1 MRLFSNML
9 TFNRVRDGEDGK
21 QGAMLVPEG
30 SWDENKTYLRDQYKT
45 PIVEHE
51 GLFYS
56 LNKEGMTKGGLN
68 PKDDYAKNGSKAT
81 WRLQESY
88 EMVIVKAL
96 VAGGGLV
103 GEFVFWDGKMMSQQG
118 VDKAGNPSTKYE
130 EFRTGNFIPN
140 LVFDALTGDVIAL
153 KGRFGMFY
161 IDGSDIV
168 GKTAGGAEVMR
179 ITGKEVP
186 NADLFN
192 GKWVF
197 EDTNSKSEIEDF
209 VFVDDPQGTEDV
221 YRNTFEFS
229 VIANK
234 VGMYSVKEVLFQ
246 WRYKTTPEQEIA
258 LNELSLTYSV
268 FRGQNKISSGYMEN
282 ESDLEFYADKT
293 GIYKIEISVYARFN
307 AVRINVDRVYES
319 LVCETGYRA
328 LSYKSTPA
336 NTTLIGNDGL
346 YTSFS
351 SEEFLHYKAGEGF
364 ILRSGNYGLRVSKSG
379 IQKWNGNQWVAANI

>member
-1 MRLFSNML
+1 MRATATDYITLIPEAPVLLISGRWDVNKEY
-9 TFNRVRDGEDGK
+9 TRDSEV
-21 QGAMLVPEG
+21 LP
-30 SWDENKTYLRDQYKT
+30 L
-45 PIVEHE
+45 VEHE

-81 WRLQESY
+81 WKLQNSY

-179 ITGKEVP
+179 ITGEQIPDASV
-186 NADLFN
+186 LN
-192 GKWVF
+192 GKGNSLF
-197 EDTNSKSEIEDF
+197 QPEYDTLNETFDYDEDEIRPSKVYQGSWDYDF
-209 VFVDDPQGTEDV
+209 NCD
-221 YRNTFEFS
+221 
-229 VIANK
+229 K
-234 VGMYSVKEVLFQ
+234 VGQ
-246 WRYKTTPEQEIA
+246 YKIFDITSSYIIRNPTPGLEGKTK
-258 LNELSLTYSV
+258 LNV
-268 FRGQNKISSGYMEN
+268 IVRGPRGTVQDVMLGSYGTV
-282 ESDLEFYADKT
+282 EFYASVP
-293 GIYKIEISVYARFN
+293 GHYNAECFIEIAFSSNIHVN
-307 AVRINVDRVYES
+307 HDRRTPIAIFSGFTAFE
-319 LVCETGYRA
+319 
-328 LSYKSTPA
+328 YKATPA

-364 ILRSGNYGLRVSKSG
+364 EIRADRFGLKISKSG

>member
-1 MRLFSNML
+1 MRATATDYITLIPEAPVLLISGRWNVNKEY
-9 TFNRVRDGEDGK
+9 TRDSEV
-21 QGAMLVPEG
+21 LP
-30 SWDENKTYLRDQYKT
+30 L
-45 PIVEHE
+45 VEHE

-81 WRLQESY
+81 WRLRESY
-88 EMVIVKAL
+88 EMVIVKAI

-186 NADLFN
+186 NANLFN

-197 EDTNSKSEIEDF
+197 IDTDGKFEREDF
-209 VFVDDPQGTEDV
+209 LFVHDEYGAGTRDV

-234 VGMYSVKEVLFQ
+234 VGMYSANEVLFQ
-246 WRYKTTPEQEIA
+246 WRYKTTPKEEINLHQLA
-258 LNELSLTYSV
+258 LTYSV

-293 GIYKIEISVYARFN
+293 GIYKIEISVFAEFNVVKPRFDY
-307 AVRINVDRVYES
+307 VSEG
-319 LVCETGYRA
+319 LVCDTGYRA
-328 LSYKSTPA
+328 LSYKTTPQ
-336 NTTLIGNDGL
+336 NLTYIGSDGL

-351 SEEFLHYKAGEGF
+351 SEEFLHYKANEGF

>member
-1 MRLFSNML
+1 MRATATDYITLIPEAPVLLISGRWDANKEY
-9 TFNRVRDGEDGK
+9 TRDSEV
-21 QGAMLVPEG
+21 LP
-30 SWDENKTYLRDQYKT
+30 L
-45 PIVEHE
+45 VEHE

-81 WRLQESY
+81 WKLQNSY

-179 ITGKEVP
+179 ITGEQIPDASV
-186 NADLFN
+186 LN
-192 GKWVF
+192 GKW
-197 EDTNSKSEIEDF
+197 N
-209 VFVDDPQGTEDV
+209 
-221 YRNTFEFS
+221 
-229 VIANK
+229 
-234 VGMYSVKEVLFQ
+234 
-246 WRYKTTPEQEIA
+246 
-258 LNELSLTYSV
+258 
-268 FRGQNKISSGYMEN
+268 
-282 ESDLEFYADKT
+282 
-293 GIYKIEISVYARFN
+293 
-307 AVRINVDRVYES
+307 S
-319 LVCETGYRA
+319 LVQPE
-328 LSYKSTPA
+328 
-336 NTTLIGNDGL
+336 
-346 YTSFS
+346 
-351 SEEFLHYKAGEGF
+351 
-364 ILRSGNYGLRVSKSG
+364 
-379 IQKWNGNQWVAANI
+379 